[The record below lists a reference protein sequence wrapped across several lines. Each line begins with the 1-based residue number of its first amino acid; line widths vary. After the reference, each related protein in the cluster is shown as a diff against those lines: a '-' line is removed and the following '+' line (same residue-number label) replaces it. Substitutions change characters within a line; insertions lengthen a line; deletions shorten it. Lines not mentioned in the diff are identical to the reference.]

1 MKKLIPKNL
10 KLSSKIESVDF
21 EKIRDI
27 WLVVVTYWEDMNK
40 FLKIAT
46 YLKKVWR
53 DVVFV
58 NGTDEEYIQQIL
70 DYNEEAEHD
79 DSCDSLASLIRL
91 LWQRKNENESNTL
104 SMWGF

>member
-58 NGTDEEYIQQIL
+58 NGTDEEYIQQICE
-70 DYNEEAEHD
+70 YNEEAEHD
-79 DSCDSLASLIRL
+79 DAPDSLSSIVRL
-91 LWQRKNENESNTL
+91 LWQRKNENESGL
-104 SMWGF
+104 R